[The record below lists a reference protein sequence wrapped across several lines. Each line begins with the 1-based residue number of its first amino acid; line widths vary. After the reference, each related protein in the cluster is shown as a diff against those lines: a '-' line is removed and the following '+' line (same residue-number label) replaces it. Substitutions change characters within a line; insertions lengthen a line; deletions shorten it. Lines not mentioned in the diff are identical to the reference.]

1 MLNEKQLKCHEN
13 SLEGKILL
21 FIFQIIYIFSSKSV
35 HILVMFSKAGPE
47 TDLTHL

>member
-13 SLEGKILL
+13 SLEGKFFTIYLSDH
-21 FIFQIIYIFSSKSV
+21 IFFSSKSV